1 MRRFGDP
8 PLKAR
13 RYTVRPGA
21 YAIILEGGRIL
32 VTEQDG
38 DRLPEPE
45 IQLPGG
51 GIDPGESP
59 VGALHREALE
69 ETGYR
74 LHGLRRLG
82 AYQRFTYM
90 PDYDL
95 WARKICHIYAA
106 TAGPRHGPPTE
117 PGHRAL
123 WLAPEVAM
131 AALYSPGDS
140 FFVRAA
146 CRAAFSRAG
155 RYTAG

>member
-1 MRRFGDP
+1 M
-8 PLKAR
+8 
-13 RYTVRPGA
+13 
-21 YAIILEGGRIL
+21 L

-74 LHGLRRLG
+74 LFGLRRLG
-82 AYQRFTYM
+82 VYQRYVFM
-90 PDYDL
+90 PEYDL
-95 WARKICHIYAA
+95 WARKVCHIYLAE
-106 TAGPRHGPPTE
+106 AGPRHGPPSE

-123 WLAPEVAM
+123 WMAPEEGIS
-131 AALYSPGDS
+131 ALYSSGDQY
-140 FFVRAA
+140 FAQVALGI
-146 CRAAFSRAG
+146 G
-155 RYTAG
+155 R

>member
-1 MRRFGDP
+1 MRRFGEP
-8 PLKAR
+8 PFR
-13 RYTVRPGA
+13 HQRYTARPGA
-21 YAIILEGGRIL
+21 YAVILRGDRIL

-74 LHGLRRLG
+74 LFGLRRLG
-82 AYQRFTYM
+82 TYQRFTYM

-95 WARKICHIYAA
+95 WAQKICHIYLAA
-106 TAGPRHGPPTE
+106 AGPRHGPPRE
-117 PGHRAL
+117 PDHRPL
-123 WLAPEVAM
+123 WMSPADAVAR
-131 AALYSPGDS
+131 LYSPGDQ
-140 FFVRAA
+140 FYVR
-146 CRAAFSRAG
+146 RATR
-155 RYTAG
+155 R